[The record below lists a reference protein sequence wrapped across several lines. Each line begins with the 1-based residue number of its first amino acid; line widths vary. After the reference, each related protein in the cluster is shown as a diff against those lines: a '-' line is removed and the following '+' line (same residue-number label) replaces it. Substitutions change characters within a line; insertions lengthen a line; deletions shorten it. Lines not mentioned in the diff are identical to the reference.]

1 MSRSEALLRFHH
13 LAMDGPSSS
22 AASVRPMS
30 FPTSTAGLR
39 LAAFVALPVLALTV
53 ACGDDGTSGTR
64 SHDAVA
70 DVPSPKSEPSK
81 AASSPGTP
89 STPGTPGTPGAKQA
103 GKSAYYDA
111 QVAFVQCMR
120 AKGGYKDFPDP
131 KLSGYLDWEKIN
143 EIGSQPG
150 RNEGIKAGKNHV
162 CLDELQAS
170 MAVEPKR
177 DQQKSYE
184 SMLAHAQCMRDNGI
198 SRFTNPVMSGGNTV
212 PGGDPNPASPVYD
225 PESPAYKEARAAC
238 ESKLLDGLD
247 GMQ

>member
-1 MSRSEALLRFHH
+1 
-13 LAMDGPSSS
+13 
-22 AASVRPMS
+22 MS
-30 FPTSTAGLR
+30 FPTTTAGLR
-39 LAAFVALPVLALTV
+39 LAAFVAVPLLALTV
-53 ACGDDGTSGTR
+53 ACGDDTTGTR

-70 DVPSPKSEPSK
+70 DVPSPKSEPSE
-81 AASSPGTP
+81 AAGAP
-89 STPGTPGTPGAKQA
+89 STPGAKPA

-111 QVAFVQCMR
+111 QVTFVQCMR

-131 KLSGYLDWEKIN
+131 KLSGHLDWEKVN

-150 RNEGIKAGKNHV
+150 RNEGIKAGKNNV
-162 CLDELQAS
+162 CVDELRAAL
-170 MAVEPKR
+170 AVEPKR

-198 SRFTNPVMSGGNTV
+198 SRFTNPVMSGGNAV

-225 PESPAYKEARAAC
+225 PDSPAYKEARAAC
-238 ESKLLDGLD
+238 KSKLLDGLD

>member
-1 MSRSEALLRFHH
+1 
-13 LAMDGPSSS
+13 
-22 AASVRPMS
+22 MS
-30 FPTSTAGLR
+30 FPTTTAGLR
-39 LAAFVALPVLALTV
+39 LAAFVAAPLLALTV
-53 ACGDDGTSGTR
+53 ACGGDDTTGTR

-70 DVPSPKSEPSK
+70 DVPSPKSEPSE
-81 AASSPGTP
+81 AAGAPNTP
-89 STPGTPGTPGAKQA
+89 SAKPA

-111 QVAFVQCMR
+111 QVTFVQCMR

-131 KLSGYLDWEKIN
+131 KLSGHLDWEKVN

-150 RNEGIKAGKNHV
+150 RNEGIKAGKNNV
-162 CLDELQAS
+162 CVDELRAAL
-170 MAVEPKR
+170 AVEPKR

-198 SRFTNPVMSGGNTV
+198 SRFTNPVMSGGNAV

-225 PESPAYKEARAAC
+225 PDSPAYKEARAAC
-238 ESKLLDGLD
+238 KSKLLDGLD

>member
-1 MSRSEALLRFHH
+1 
-13 LAMDGPSSS
+13 
-22 AASVRPMS
+22 MS
-30 FPTSTAGLR
+30 FPTTTAGLR
-39 LAAFVALPVLALTV
+39 LAAFVAVPVLALTV
-53 ACGDDGTSGTR
+53 ACGGNDDTTGTR

-70 DVPSPKSEPSK
+70 DVPSPKSEPSE
-81 AASSPGTP
+81 AATTP
-89 STPGTPGTPGAKQA
+89 SAKPA

-131 KLSGYLDWEKIN
+131 KLSGHLDWEKIN
-143 EIGSQPG
+143 EIGSRPG
-150 RNEGIKAGKNHV
+150 RNEGIKAGKNNV
-162 CLDELQAS
+162 CVDELRAS

-198 SRFTNPVMSGGNTV
+198 SRFTNPVMSGGNAV

-238 ESKLLDGLD
+238 RSKLLDGLD

>member
-1 MSRSEALLRFHH
+1 
-13 LAMDGPSSS
+13 
-22 AASVRPMS
+22 MS
-30 FPTSTAGLR
+30 FPTTTAGLR
-39 LAAFVALPVLALTV
+39 LAAFVAVPVLALTV
-53 ACGDDGTSGTR
+53 ACGGNDDTAGTR

-70 DVPSPKSEPSK
+70 DVPSPKGEPSE
-81 AASSPGTP
+81 AAGTP
-89 STPGTPGTPGAKQA
+89 NTPSAKPV

-131 KLSGYLDWEKIN
+131 KLSGHLDWEKIN
-143 EIGSQPG
+143 EIGSRPG
-150 RNEGIKAGKNHV
+150 RNEGIKAGKNNV
-162 CLDELQAS
+162 CLDELRAS

-198 SRFTNPVMSGGNTV
+198 SRFTNPVMSGGNAV

-238 ESKLLDGLD
+238 RSKLLDGLD

>member
-1 MSRSEALLRFHH
+1 
-13 LAMDGPSSS
+13 
-22 AASVRPMS
+22 MS
-30 FPTSTAGLR
+30 FPTTTAGLR
-39 LAAFVALPVLALTV
+39 LAAFVAVPVLALTV
-53 ACGDDGTSGTR
+53 ACGGNDDTAGTR

-70 DVPSPKSEPSK
+70 DVPSPKGEPSE
-81 AASSPGTP
+81 ATGTP
-89 STPGTPGTPGAKQA
+89 NTPSAKPA

-131 KLSGYLDWEKIN
+131 KLSGHLDWEKIN
-143 EIGSQPG
+143 EIGSRPG
-150 RNEGIKAGKNHV
+150 RNEGIKAGKDNV
-162 CLDELQAS
+162 CLDELRAS

-198 SRFTNPVMSGGNTV
+198 SRFTNPVMSGGNAV

-238 ESKLLDGLD
+238 RSKLLDGLD

>member
-1 MSRSEALLRFHH
+1 MSI
-13 LAMDGPSSS
+13 
-22 AASVRPMS
+22 
-30 FPTSTAGLR
+30 PTTTARLR
-39 LAAFVALPVLALTV
+39 LAAFVAVPVLALTV
-53 ACGDDGTSGTR
+53 ACGGNDDTTGTR

-70 DVPSPKSEPSK
+70 DAPSPKTEPSG
-81 AASSPGTP
+81 AEGAPSTP
-89 STPGTPGTPGAKQA
+89 STKPA
-103 GKSAYYDA
+103 GKSAFYDA

-131 KLSGYLDWEKIN
+131 RLSGYLDWEKVG

-150 RNEGIKAGKNHV
+150 RNHGIKAGKDNV
-162 CLDELQAS
+162 CLDELRAS
-170 MAVEPKR
+170 MAAEPKR

-198 SRFTNPVMSGGNTV
+198 SRFTNPVMSGGNAV

-238 ESKLLDGLD
+238 KSKLLDGLD

>member
-1 MSRSEALLRFHH
+1 
-13 LAMDGPSSS
+13 
-22 AASVRPMS
+22 MS
-30 FPTSTAGLR
+30 FPTTTAGLR
-39 LAAFVALPVLALTV
+39 LAAFVAVPVLALTV
-53 ACGDDGTSGTR
+53 ACGGDDTTGTR

-70 DVPSPKSEPSK
+70 DVPSPKSQPSG
-81 AASSPGTP
+81 AA
-89 STPGTPGTPGAKQA
+89 STPGTPSAKPA

-131 KLSGYLDWEKIN
+131 KLSGHLDWEKVN

-150 RNEGIKAGKNHV
+150 RNQGIKAGKDNV
-162 CLDELQAS
+162 CVDELRAA

-198 SRFTNPVMSGGNTV
+198 SRFTNPVMSGGNAV
-212 PGGDPNPASPVYD
+212 PGGDPNPGSPVYD
-225 PESPAYKEARAAC
+225 PDSPAYKEARAAC
-238 ESKLLDGLD
+238 KSKLLDGLD

>member
-1 MSRSEALLRFHH
+1 
-13 LAMDGPSSS
+13 
-22 AASVRPMS
+22 MS
-30 FPTSTAGLR
+30 FPTITAGLR
-39 LAAFVALPVLALTV
+39 LAAFVAVPVLALTV
-53 ACGDDGTSGTR
+53 ACGGDDTTGTR

-70 DVPSPKSEPSK
+70 DAPSPKTEPSGPE
-81 AASSPGTP
+81 AAPGTP
-89 STPGTPGTPGAKQA
+89 SAKPA

-120 AKGGYKDFPDP
+120 AEGGYKDFPDP
-131 KLSGYLDWEKIN
+131 KLSGHLDWEKVN

-150 RNEGIKAGKNHV
+150 RNEGIKAGKDNV
-162 CLDELQAS
+162 CVDELQAA

-198 SRFTNPVMSGGNTV
+198 SRFTNPVMSGGNAV

-225 PESPAYKEARAAC
+225 PDSPAYKEARAAC
-238 ESKLLDGLD
+238 KSKLLDGLD

>member
-1 MSRSEALLRFHH
+1 
-13 LAMDGPSSS
+13 
-22 AASVRPMS
+22 MS
-30 FPTSTAGLR
+30 FSTTTAGLR
-39 LAAFVALPVLALTV
+39 LAAFVAVPVLALTV
-53 ACGDDGTSGTR
+53 ACGGSDDVTGTR

-70 DVPSPKSEPSK
+70 DVPSPKGGSSEG
-81 AASSPGTP
+81 ASTANTP
-89 STPGTPGTPGAKQA
+89 SAPSAPSAPSEKSA

-131 KLSGYLDWEKIN
+131 KLSGHLDWDKIN
-143 EIGSQPG
+143 RIGSQPG
-150 RNEGIKAGKNHV
+150 RNEGIKAGKNNV
-162 CLDELQAS
+162 CVDELQAA

-198 SRFTNPVMSGGNTV
+198 SRFTNPVMSGGNAV

-225 PESPAYKEARAAC
+225 PASPAYKEAREAC
-238 ESKLLDGLD
+238 ASKLLDGLD

>member
-1 MSRSEALLRFHH
+1 
-13 LAMDGPSSS
+13 
-22 AASVRPMS
+22 MS
-30 FPTSTAGLR
+30 FPTTTAGLR
-39 LAAFVALPVLALTV
+39 LAAFVAVPVLALTV
-53 ACGDDGTSGTR
+53 ACGGNDDTTGTR

-70 DVPSPKSEPSK
+70 DVPSPKSEPSE
-81 AASSPGTP
+81 AATTP
-89 STPGTPGTPGAKQA
+89 SAKPA

-131 KLSGYLDWEKIN
+131 KLSGHLDWEKIN

-150 RNEGIKAGKNHV
+150 RNEGIKAGKNNV
-162 CLDELQAS
+162 CVDELRAS

-198 SRFTNPVMSGGNTV
+198 SRFTNPVMSGGNAV

-238 ESKLLDGLD
+238 RSKLLDGLD

>member
-1 MSRSEALLRFHH
+1 
-13 LAMDGPSSS
+13 
-22 AASVRPMS
+22 MS
-30 FPTSTAGLR
+30 FPTTTAGLR
-39 LAAFVALPVLALTV
+39 LAAFVAVPVLALTV
-53 ACGDDGTSGTR
+53 ACGGDDTTGTR

-70 DVPSPKSEPSK
+70 DVPSPKSEPS
-81 AASSPGTP
+81 GTA
-89 STPGTPGTPGAKQA
+89 STPGTPSAKPA

-131 KLSGYLDWEKIN
+131 KLSGHLDWEKVN

-150 RNEGIKAGKNHV
+150 RNQGIKAGKDNV
-162 CLDELQAS
+162 CVDELRAA

-198 SRFTNPVMSGGNTV
+198 SRFTNPVMSGGNAV

-225 PESPAYKEARAAC
+225 PDSPAYKEARAAC
-238 ESKLLDGLD
+238 KSKLLDGLD